1 MRILFLYTK
10 IDDTLRDRVERLRAH
25 NAEVS
30 TLSLLEYK
38 LDENGKEVTF
48 DIESKLDFLEKTGKL
63 RAISRI
69 NHRKKLLSYLEDYD
83 IIDIYK
89 CEKSCLMLVDQIENL
104 CHTYFV
110 TVSEQRE
117 PISLIQKP
125 LYKNLYDRAGYLLF
139 STLNQM
145 EAFSFSSDEKRH
157 LVPNGIKLFR
167 EIDAIGDQHILQASR
182 AMGLDLEK
190 DIIYCDL
197 SGALEKQEQLIDDI
211 SELPTQK
218 LKQSTFIFT
227 LSRHNLEER
236 ESIKTHLEG
245 KNFDYLLIE
254 ALMSD
259 KQKALLFRLANSA
272 IVINYDQNN
281 PTLPL
286 ALYAKHIVYLYDE
299 HEIDDLF
306 FVNDF
311 FFKTFEDFK
320 NTKESDNATI
330 EQDLLTKNREKV
342 FKIFDPEAT
351 IETYIDLI
359 KSL

>member
-1 MRILFLYTK
+1 MRILFIYTK
-10 IDDTLRDRVERLRAH
+10 IDETLRDRVKRLRAH

-38 LDENGKEVTF
+38 LVENGKDVEF

-63 RAISRI
+63 RAVSRI
-69 NHRKKLLSYLEDYD
+69 NRRKKLLSYLEDYD
-83 IIDIYK
+83 IIDLYK
-89 CEKSCLMLVDQIENL
+89 CEKSCLMLVDQIEDL

-110 TVSEQRE
+110 TVSEESE
-117 PISLIQKP
+117 PISIIQKP
-125 LYKNLYDRAGYLLF
+125 LYKNLYDRAGYILF
-139 STLNQM
+139 SSLNHM
-145 EAFSFSSDEKRH
+145 EAFPFSSDEKRH
-157 LVPNGIKLFR
+157 LVPNGIKLFS
-167 EIDAIGDQHILQASR
+167 EIDTIDDQHILQASR

-197 SGALEKQEQLIDDI
+197 SSTLETQERLIDEI

-218 LKQSTFIFT
+218 LKQTTFIFT

-236 ESIKTHLEG
+236 ESIKKLLES

-259 KQKALLFRLANSA
+259 KQKALLFRLANGA
-272 IVINYDQNN
+272 IVISYNENN

-286 ALYAKHIVYLYDE
+286 ALYTKHIIYLYDRN
-299 HEIDDLF
+299 EIDDLF

-311 FFKTFEDFK
+311 YFKTFENFK
-320 NTKESDNATI
+320 NSKESDNAAI

-342 FKIFDPEAT
+342 FQIFDPEAT